1 MHHQLP
7 LFPKLPLLNIQYQI
21 QRKTMIVQFYKF
33 KKRTI
38 KILHI
43 LSFNKSQTY
52 EWRYSRMDHEKF
64 FKGCLSQIL
73 LGSILEYLDS
83 YPSQFPL

>member
-1 MHHQLP
+1 MSED
-7 LFPKLPLLNIQYQI
+7 IQEWITQ
-21 QRKTMIVQFYKF
+21 
-33 KKRTI
+33 
-38 KILHI
+38 KI
-43 LSFNKSQTY
+43 
-52 EWRYSRMDHEKF
+52 